1 MDKRSIYKAVA
12 RELLPY
18 VLYVVTV
25 FLVANGGVLYALC
38 AFSGGEY
45 PAAAGYA
52 TALYLAAFVVNLLI
66 FAAGAVLIIRQLF
79 RYLLPIKNVIC
90 HMDEMDGTKEGPG
103 DRKDIYYQ
111 NVDGKVI
118 RFLEDYKACRLQ
130 LEQAETLVQTDFI
143 DKLLNAGY
151 KSKNQ
156 LLAEAENIRLPVYG
170 FRYLVVVAEIF
181 GNVTD
186 EDVDVDTI
194 YESGVIL
201 DYLRQAVEGKGY
213 RNAWF
218 RKVNYRR
225 MCIVMQLRDRPAA
238 QGGLMEELSTEAFA
252 ADQWDGEGQQEAESR
267 DDFLEKTL
275 MELREDFKQKYGVNV
290 SWGVSRIC
298 RDPLYLWKCRD
309 EANAAAC
316 CDDGRGLVFYSP
328 ELESR
333 VKCYLPGVARN
344 NLFSYIEAGNT
355 DETRKL
361 IAFLKQENCVR
372 RNLSRGQLVTL
383 NGKLIRMLEKFRD
396 SEGASVE
403 ELVDLLNDFVLQDE
417 GSGEE
422 YFDLLEDCCVRL
434 CERCG
439 EEKKDKKNR
448 LAREIK
454 TYIDKNYQDKDL
466 GLAQIGAVFNISDS
480 YVSLIF
486 KDYFRVNFSNY
497 LEKVRISRADRLLE
511 ESGMTVREIAEQT
524 GYASEQSF
532 RRAFKHARGI
542 SPKDARNSGMKKSV

>member
-1 MDKRSIYKAVA
+1 MEKRSIYKAVS
-12 RELLPY
+12 RELIPY

-25 FLVANGGVLYALC
+25 FLLANGGLFYALYT
-38 AFSGGEY
+38 FELEGRERSVPEDY
-45 PAAAGYA
+45 AA
-52 TALYLAAFVVNLLI
+52 ALYLLAFAVNLLI
-66 FAAGAVLIIRQLF
+66 FAAGAALIVRQLF
-79 RYLLPIKNVIC
+79 RYLLPLKNVIC
-90 HMDEMDGTKEGPG
+90 HIDEMDGTKEGSKG
-103 DRKDIYYQ
+103 RKNVYYQ

-118 RFLEDYKACRLQ
+118 RFLEDYKVCRLQ

-143 DKLLNAGY
+143 DKLLNAGF

-156 LLAEAENIRLPVYG
+156 LLAEAENIRFPVYG
-170 FRYLVVVAEIF
+170 FRYRLIVAEIF

-201 DYLRQAVEGKGY
+201 DYLRQAVEGEGGY

-218 RKVNYRR
+218 RKVSYRR
-225 MCIVMQLRDRPAA
+225 MSIVMQLHDRPAA
-238 QGGLMEELSTEAFA
+238 QESLMEEFS
-252 ADQWDGEGQQEAESR
+252 ADERCGEGRQESEGR
-267 DDFLEKTL
+267 DDSLEKRL
-275 MELREDFKQKYGVNV
+275 MELRADFKQKYGVNV

-309 EANAAAC
+309 EANVAAAC
-316 CDDGRGLVFYSP
+316 CDGGRGLVVYSP
-328 ELESR
+328 ELESS

-344 NLFSYIEAGNT
+344 NLFSYIESGNT

-361 IAFLKQENCVR
+361 IAFLKQENCGR
-372 RNLSRGQLVTL
+372 RNLSRGQLVAL
-383 NGKLIRMLEKFRD
+383 NGKVVRMLEKFKE
-396 SEGASVE
+396 SEGAFAE
-403 ELVDLLNDFVLQDE
+403 EMADLLNGFVLQDE
-417 GSGEE
+417 GSREE

-434 CERCG
+434 CERYG
-439 EEKKDKKNR
+439 EEKKDRKNR

-454 TYIDKNYQDKDL
+454 AYIDKNYRDKDL
-466 GLAQIGAVFNISDS
+466 SLTQIGAAFNISDS

-486 KDYFRVNFSNY
+486 KDFFGVKFSSY
-497 LEKVRISRADRLLE
+497 LEEVRISRADRLLE
-511 ESGMTVREIAEQT
+511 ESGMTIREIAEQT

-542 SPKDARNSGMKKSV
+542 SPKDARGGMTGSV